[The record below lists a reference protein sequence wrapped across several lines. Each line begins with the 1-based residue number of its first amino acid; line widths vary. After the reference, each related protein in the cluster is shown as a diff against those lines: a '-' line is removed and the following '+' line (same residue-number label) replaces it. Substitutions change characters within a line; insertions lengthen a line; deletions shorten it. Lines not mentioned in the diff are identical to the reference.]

1 MYIAPSCSHRSST
14 GDPYRRSHPAANPA
28 AASAAAACLVPWPA
42 VACLAAAYQ
51 VIAVAVA
58 VLSSAAHQAS
68 LRFR

>member
-28 AASAAAACLVPWPA
+28 AACLVPWPP
-42 VACLAAAYQ
+42 VACLAVAYQ
-51 VIAVAVA
+51 VATTFIAVAVA
-58 VLSSAAHQAS
+58 VLSSAARQAS